1 MQYGKPLLRGKFL
14 TTIKIEDEVM
24 KNIICIIVFGLLIVS
39 CTTNKYLPKKYKIG
53 EVEYFDIEKFE
64 KNKSRFDG
72 YFSIRNN
79 KIEVCRRRNKEG
91 EYFEFTTVFA
101 KHYKIR
107 KDFYPSGIIKERG
120 KKNYPGDDFKIGIWE
135 YFDESG
141 NLLKTE
147 DMDKRYKVSYK
158 QALRKVLRYYCFS
171 KKDLMIEIMPGN
183 DRLFWVFSKNGKSK
197 AVDMKTGKVYNANV
211 SQSGRVSRV
220 RDEMEDYIEES
231 RKKKNTDSKPD
242 STDTN

>member
-1 MQYGKPLLRGKFL
+1 
-14 TTIKIEDEVM
+14 M
-24 KNIICIIVFGLLIVS
+24 KKVIYIILFGLLIVS

-53 EVEYFDIEKFE
+53 EVEYFDIEEFE
-64 KNKSRFDG
+64 RIKDKKYGSYYLNKKDTVEILKKNDSEG
-72 YFSIRNN
+72 YLELITIP
-79 KIEVCRRRNKEG
+79 K
-91 EYFEFTTVFA
+91 

-141 NLLKTE
+141 KLVKTE
-147 DMDKRYKVSYK
+147 DMDKKYKLSYK
-158 QALRKVLRYYCFS
+158 KAMRKVLRYYCFS

-197 AVDMKTGKVYNANV
+197 AVDMNTGKVYDASV
-211 SQSGRVSRV
+211 RESGRVSRGK
-220 RDEMEDYIEES
+220 DGLDYIEEA
-231 RKKKNTDSKPD
+231 RKKNLETPQD
-242 STDTN
+242 STNTNRK

>member
-1 MQYGKPLLRGKFL
+1 
-14 TTIKIEDEVM
+14 M
-24 KNIICIIVFGLLIVS
+24 KNIICIIIFGLLIVS
-39 CTTNKYLPKKYKIG
+39 CTTNKYLPKKYKTG
-53 EVEYFDIEKFE
+53 EVEYFDIEEFE
-64 KNKSRFDG
+64 RIKNKKYNEYYLNKKDTIEIDLF
-72 YFSIRNN
+72 RNSD
-79 KIEVCRRRNKEG
+79 G
-91 EYFEFTTVFA
+91 EYLDLRTV
-101 KHYKIR
+101 YSSNYILR
-107 KDFYPSGIIKERG
+107 KKFYPSGIIKERG